1 MDYNQNLISS
11 GGGVFSRSEKYIHLT
26 DTIQEFFGIE
36 DKMITPC
43 ELIQRLLAA
52 DVDLIW
58 NGGIGTYIR
67 ASTETNADVQDIAND
82 GCRID
87 ASQLRARVIAEGGN
101 LGITQRARV
110 EYALNG
116 GLINTDFIDNVG
128 GVACSD
134 IEVNLKIG
142 LSHLE
147 SEGEIS
153 SDGRNALLNTLQP
166 DVKTMILHSITKQNF
181 SLSAAERQS
190 ATSLEIYIRYIKY
203 LEKAGISNAAVD
215 KLPAE
220 RELLARQTNGKTLV
234 RSELAILYAHTKTL
248 LVRELLKKSLVDD
261 PYCLLYLYHAFP
273 EEMAK
278 KYSASLMQHAL
289 RREIIATEIS
299 DVCINDMGLT
309 FIQQIYDETRCT
321 PERAVKAYFISLEI
335 FQLRPALNFIVEKMY
350 EVDAVI
356 ALSLFGHIRQ
366 LLRDASWWLVQNVDL
381 DSGDSIKTIA
391 DIFTVPVEIMCKSV
405 AQYADEAQQEF
416 IITQQRVLEQAGA
429 SEKVASSIMLAKHC
443 GSLLNIV
450 WSLKNTTGRIERFMH
465 VYYWLG
471 KHWHIDWLRMQVE
484 NYQVDTIW
492 AQMGRSAALTNIDK
506 CHRSLVNSIFTQL
519 KAYRLSDI
527 EHGLTKIM
535 SRHQDAY
542 DDWADSVTHM
552 QAMPRLSYAVFSV
565 GIMRLEKLSESLY
578 ADMVHTN

>member
-1 MDYNQNLISS
+1 
-11 GGGVFSRSEKYIHLT
+11 
-26 DTIQEFFGIE
+26 
-36 DKMITPC
+36 MITPS

-153 SDGRNALLNTLQP
+153 SDGRNTLLDALQP
-166 DVKTMILHSITKQNF
+166 AVQAMILQSITKQNF

-203 LEKAGISNAAVD
+203 LEKKGISNTAVD
-215 KLPAE
+215 KLPTE

-234 RSELAILYAHTKTL
+234 RSELAILYAHTKTQ
-248 LVRELLKKSLVDD
+248 LVQELLKKSLVDD

-273 EEMAK
+273 DEMAK
-278 KYSASLMQHAL
+278 KYNASLMQHAL

-299 DVCINDMGLT
+299 DVCINDMSLT
-309 FIQQIYDETRCT
+309 FIQQIYGETRCA
-321 PERAVKAYFISLEI
+321 PGR
-335 FQLRPALNFIVEKMY
+335 Q
-350 EVDAVI
+350 
-356 ALSLFGHIRQ
+356 SLF
-366 LLRDASWWLVQNVDL
+366 
-381 DSGDSIKTIA
+381 
-391 DIFTVPVEIMCKSV
+391 
-405 AQYADEAQQEF
+405 
-416 IITQQRVLEQAGA
+416 
-429 SEKVASSIMLAKHC
+429 
-443 GSLLNIV
+443 
-450 WSLKNTTGRIERFMH
+450 
-465 VYYWLG
+465 
-471 KHWHIDWLRMQVE
+471 
-484 NYQVDTIW
+484 YQ
-492 AQMGRSAALTNIDK
+492 S
-506 CHRSLVNSIFTQL
+506 
-519 KAYRLSDI
+519 
-527 EHGLTKIM
+527 
-535 SRHQDAY
+535 
-542 DDWADSVTHM
+542 
-552 QAMPRLSYAVFSV
+552 
-565 GIMRLEKLSESLY
+565 
-578 ADMVHTN
+578 